1 MIQHAHQRLN
11 VAIEDIRTEKEF
23 SGVTFSG
30 YKSVA
35 AKTQLMKAMIAGEIE
50 AAQYWAA
57 ELLSAGH
64 LMMIWETCFLIASRY
79 IHRANPR
86 VISYLA
92 LKLVKFRK
100 LARAGEFTADLEMR
114 NDLDIRQIFGEII
127 CVLSLSPKQHSL
139 DNTLVKIADYD
150 GEKMAMKCRAPN
162 TTYADRVFRH
172 GKAPASTT
180 ASTSASTTASSLLSQ
195 STIAATD
202 VTRATGDPPEIYVA
216 LNEFIYSISEEG
228 ANLQLACFWAEW
240 ICELDAQSRKRKL
253 NLAILP
259 RTKAPVDDRHMDDPV
274 WILWEA
280 MFDVIERK
288 RDTKQRSILHKLAH
302 DALSIYTLRYTPSI
316 KKRRRFLLYMLI
328 SYIIEVP
335 SIERSLVYQTN
346 IVASICGKIGAIY
359 NQLKRHEVRTLGSR
373 MVEGE
378 GGGDISHAELVP
390 LPSYLPQPEAPISVL
405 PLRPPMPTS

>member
-1 MIQHAHQRLN
+1 
-11 VAIEDIRTEKEF
+11 
-23 SGVTFSG
+23 
-30 YKSVA
+30 
-35 AKTQLMKAMIAGEIE
+35 
-50 AAQYWAA
+50 
-57 ELLSAGH
+57 
-64 LMMIWETCFLIASRY
+64 
-79 IHRANPR
+79 
-86 VISYLA
+86 
-92 LKLVKFRK
+92 
-100 LARAGEFTADLEMR
+100 
-114 NDLDIRQIFGEII
+114 
-127 CVLSLSPKQHSL
+127 
-139 DNTLVKIADYD
+139 
-150 GEKMAMKCRAPN
+150 MAMKCRAPN
-162 TTYADRVFRH
+162 TSYADRVFRH
-172 GKAPASTT
+172 GKAPPGMAS
-180 ASTSASTTASSLLSQ
+180 ASASASTTSMSTSISTSTSSSASASSLLSQ

-302 DALSIYTLRYTPSI
+302 DALSIYALRYTPSI

-335 SIERSLVYQTN
+335 SIERPLVHQTN

-359 NQLKRHEVRTLGSR
+359 NQLKKHEVRTLGSR

-378 GGGDISHAELVP
+378 GGNDCTHQAELVP

-405 PLRPPMPTS
+405 PLRPPLPTS